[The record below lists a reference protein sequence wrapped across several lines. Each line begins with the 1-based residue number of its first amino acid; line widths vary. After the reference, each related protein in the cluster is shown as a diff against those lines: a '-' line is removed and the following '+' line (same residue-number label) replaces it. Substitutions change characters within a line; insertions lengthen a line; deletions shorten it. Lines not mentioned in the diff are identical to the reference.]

1 MRLLRLLKLVSLM
14 LLRLICWLFQRP
26 VLWGLCCLLDMWAR
40 CLGCPGGF
48 HLNRFIF
55 IMIIIYA
62 TIFKTKKGKNG
73 KFSQLGLDIFPAS
86 SHRKNVQDHPSYH
99 LLIYYIV
106 INFYPN
112 ESCILL
118 LKYII
123 ITWPSLWMFIVFFTR
138 PSGVCSLVESTCIYI
153 LCLSS
158 LKITRPS
165 KLCETQLF
173 RLWVDTC
180 EKLVWVENVW

>member
-1 MRLLRLLKLVSLM
+1 MNDP
-14 LLRLICWLFQRP
+14 F
-26 VLWGLCCLLDMWAR
+26 
-40 CLGCPGGF
+40 
-48 HLNRFIF
+48 NRFIF
-55 IMIIIYA
+55 IMIIIMQRSS
-62 TIFKTKKGKNG
+62 KPKKGKMGNFLNWSFLLKQREG
-73 KFSQLGLDIFPAS
+73 KISRIFTFFEEKKRFYDNFSFDIFPAS
-86 SHRKNVQDHPSYH
+86 SHSKDVQDHPSYH

-153 LCLSS
+153 LCLSP
-158 LKITRPS
+158 LKISRPS

-173 RLWVDTC
+173 RL
-180 EKLVWVENVW
+180 

>member
-1 MRLLRLLKLVSLM
+1 
-14 LLRLICWLFQRP
+14 
-26 VLWGLCCLLDMWAR
+26 
-40 CLGCPGGF
+40 
-48 HLNRFIF
+48 
-55 IMIIIYA
+55 MIIIMQRSS
-62 TIFKTKKGKNG
+62 KPKKGKMGNFLNWSFLLKQREG
-73 KFSQLGLDIFPAS
+73 KISRIFTFFEEKKRFYDNFSFDIFPAS
-86 SHRKNVQDHPSYH
+86 SHSKDVQDHPSYH

-153 LCLSS
+153 LCLSP

-173 RLWVDTC
+173 RL
-180 EKLVWVENVW
+180 